1 MDVLNAPSVVCL
13 GFFDGVH
20 KGHLSLLRAA
30 AEIAR
35 DQGLIVC
42 AHTFDRAPG
51 EKDFELTALEERQA
65 LLRAAGAD
73 RVAVSA
79 FNEDMRRMSG
89 DEFFRRIV
97 LEKLN
102 ARHVVCGDDHRFG
115 YRGGWGVKELEALCR
130 ENGVGLTVCPPVSL
144 PDGTRVSST
153 AIRKAILTGNA
164 PLAEEMLGRP
174 LPSALRQMCEE
185 TKKARKRLLQTAE
198 KAPGKYE
205 GAAAPSSTNP
215 QAAACTS
222 PRSG

>member
-1 MDVLNAPSVVCL
+1 MDEVNAPSVVCL

-30 AEIAR
+30 KDIAR

-42 AHTFDRAPG
+42 VHTFDRAPG
-51 EKDFELTALEERQA
+51 EKDFVLTTLDERVA

-89 DEFFRRIV
+89 DVFFRQIV

-115 YRGGWGVKELEALCR
+115 YKGGWGVKELEALCR
-130 ENGVGLTVCPPVSL
+130 QSGVGLTVCPPVSL

-153 AIRKAILTGNA
+153 AIRKAILAGNI
-164 PLAEEMLGRP
+164 PLAEEMLERP
-174 LPSALRQMCEE
+174 LTPTLRQICERS
-185 TKKARKRLLQTAE
+185 KKAQETLA
-198 KAPGKYE
+198 
-205 GAAAPSSTNP
+205 
-215 QAAACTS
+215 
-222 PRSG
+222 

>member
-1 MDVLNAPSVVCL
+1 MNAINAPSVVCL

-30 AEIAR
+30 KDIAR

-51 EKDFELTALEERQA
+51 EKDFALTTLEERQA

-97 LEKLN
+97 LGSLN

-130 ENGVGLTVCPPVSL
+130 EAGVGLTVCPPIAL
-144 PDGTRVSST
+144 PDGSRVSST
-153 AIRKAILTGNA
+153 AIRRAILAGNI
-164 PLAEEMLGRP
+164 PLAEEMLCRP
-174 LPSALRQMCEE
+174 LPPALKQICAEAKKGKE
-185 TKKARKRLLQTAE
+185 TLA
-198 KAPGKYE
+198 
-205 GAAAPSSTNP
+205 
-215 QAAACTS
+215 
-222 PRSG
+222 

>member
-1 MDVLNAPSVVCL
+1 MEAINAPSVVCL

-30 AEIAR
+30 KHIAR
-35 DQGLIVC
+35 DRGLIVC

-51 EKDFELTALEERQA
+51 EKDFSLTSLSEREA
-65 LLRAAGAD
+65 LLKAAGAD

-79 FNEDMRRMSG
+79 FDEEMRHMPG
-89 DEFFRRIV
+89 DEFFRRVV

-130 ENGVGLTVCPPVSL
+130 EAGVGLTVCPPVAL

-153 AIRKAILTGNA
+153 AIRKAILAGNA
-164 PLAEEMLGRP
+164 HLAEEMLGRP
-174 LPSALRQMCEE
+174 LSPALREMMNH
-185 TKKARKRLLQTAE
+185 R
-198 KAPGKYE
+198 
-205 GAAAPSSTNP
+205 
-215 QAAACTS
+215 
-222 PRSG
+222 

>member
-1 MDVLNAPSVVCL
+1 MDEINAPSVVCL

-35 DQGLIVC
+35 DKGLIVC

-51 EKDFELTALEERQA
+51 EKDFALTSLAEREA
-65 LLRAAGAD
+65 LLKAAGAD

-89 DEFFRRIV
+89 DDFFRRVV

-115 YRGGWGVKELEALCR
+115 SRGGWGVKELETLCR
-130 ENGVGLTVCPPVSL
+130 EAGVGLAVCPPVSL

-153 AIRKAILTGNA
+153 AIRRAILAGNA
-164 PLAEEMLGRP
+164 ALAEEMLGRP
-174 LPSALRQMCEE
+174 LSSALKEIIKGRQ
-185 TKKARKRLLQTAE
+185 
-198 KAPGKYE
+198 
-205 GAAAPSSTNP
+205 
-215 QAAACTS
+215 
-222 PRSG
+222 

>member
-1 MDVLNAPSVVCL
+1 MDEVNAPSVVCL

-30 AEIAR
+30 KDIAR

-42 AHTFDRAPG
+42 VHTFDRAPG
-51 EKDFELTALEERQA
+51 EKDFVLTTLDERVA

-89 DEFFRRIV
+89 DDFFRGIV

-115 YRGGWGVKELEALCR
+115 YKGGWGVKELEALCR
-130 ENGVGLTVCPPVSL
+130 QSGVGLTVCPPVSL

-153 AIRKAILTGNA
+153 AIRKAILAGNI
-164 PLAEEMLGRP
+164 PLAEEMLERP
-174 LPSALRQMCEE
+174 LTPTLRQICERS
-185 TKKARKRLLQTAE
+185 KKAQETLA
-198 KAPGKYE
+198 
-205 GAAAPSSTNP
+205 
-215 QAAACTS
+215 
-222 PRSG
+222 

>member
-1 MDVLNAPSVVCL
+1 MDEINAPSVVCL

-35 DQGLIVC
+35 NQELIVC

-51 EKDFELTALEERQA
+51 EKDFALTSLEERQA

-79 FNEDMRRMSG
+79 FNDEMRRMSG

-97 LEKLN
+97 LGSLN

-115 YRGGWGVKELEALCR
+115 YRGGWGVNELDALCR

-153 AIRKAILTGNA
+153 AIRKAILAGNA
-164 PLAEEMLGRP
+164 ALAEEMLGRP
-174 LPSALRQMCEE
+174 LSPALTQICAQAKNGKE
-185 TKKARKRLLQTAE
+185 TLA
-198 KAPGKYE
+198 
-205 GAAAPSSTNP
+205 
-215 QAAACTS
+215 
-222 PRSG
+222 